1 EHPMTFT
8 IYADKLPEVTKRLER
23 LAKKAARYSVPF
35 AYSIGDEHPQTV
47 TTYGIDH
54 ITSTKYETGRYTVAA
69 VDVEIECEQFI
80 KANGWTLRA
89 KCEHG
94 DQGNVVSAIGLKP
107 IEKAWFTAP
116 ARCDHCKTNRFRAV
130 TYFVENTSGEVR
142 QVGRGCLHEYTGI
155 NPAAAALWADVNDV
169 LNDDFDLSDN
179 EWGARGLDPMY
190 DVTTVFAHAYDAIKA
205 FGYRKSGDNGS
216 TKDEVIDRVLSGKEP
231 SAEALNQAE
240 KIKAWLLSLEEVV
253 RNEDEARAAAYA
265 ESEANADEYG
275 IPAPVRHTP
284 NTVSDLERNCISMA
298 RGGYIKVKHFGRL
311 AYMPVAYE
319 KYLERKA
326 REEARR
332 AAAAAETRSEHVGS
346 IGDRITVKAATAK
359 LLTSWENAYGVTYLY
374 KFTDE
379 SGNVFIWYASR
390 GIEVEDGMTLKGTVK
405 DHNER
410 DGVKQ
415 TVITRCKIA

>member
-1 EHPMTFT
+1 MTFT
-8 IYADKLPEVTKRLER
+8 IYADTLPEVIKRLER

-35 AYSIGDEHPQTV
+35 AYSVGDEHSQTV

-94 DQGNVVSAIGLKP
+94 DKGNIVSAIGTKS
-107 IEKAWFTAP
+107 IEEGWFTVP

-130 TYFVENTSGEVR
+130 TYFVESASGEVR

-155 NPAAAALWADVNDV
+155 NPATAALWADVNDA

-179 EWGARGLDPMY
+179 EWGACGLDPMH
-190 DVTTVFAHAYDAIKA
+190 DVTTVFAHAYDAITA
-205 FGYRKSGDNGS
+205 FGYRKSDENGS
-216 TKDEVIDRVLSGKEP
+216 TKDEVIDRVLGGKEP
-231 SAEALNQAE
+231 SPEAIVRAEA
-240 KIKAWLLSLEEVV
+240 IKNWLLSLE
-253 RNEDEARAAAYA
+253 NDQSYT
-265 ESEANADEYG
+265 
-275 IPAPVRHTP
+275 I
-284 NTVSDLERNCISMA
+284 SDLERNCLNMVC
-298 RGGYIKVKHFGRL
+298 GGYVKVKHFGRL

-319 KYLERKA
+319 KYLEYKV

-332 AAAAAETRSEHVGS
+332 ATAENEARSEHIGAV
-346 IGDRITVKAATAK
+346 GDRITVKTATAK

-379 SGNVFIWYASR
+379 RGNVFIWYASR
-390 GIEVEDGMTLKGTVK
+390 GIEVKDGMTLKGTVK
-405 DHNER
+405 DHNVR

-415 TVITRCKIA
+415 TVITRCKAA